1 MRIAVIGYSGSID
14 EAPVKPL
21 TELCETLG
29 SEIAKRGHVLVS
41 GGRDG
46 IMEVVSEGASKFGGT
61 IIGILPANDIGN
73 DFLTVA
79 IDTGMDY
86 SMRSILMMYNAD
98 AVISIGGKAGTGLEI
113 FAAYGHSK
121 PIFLLR
127 GTGGWTDRIA
137 NILLEGKYLDERKQ
151 VEIKSVWS
159 IEEALEEIEALE
171 VSK

>member
-1 MRIAVIGYSGSID
+1 MRIAVIGYSGNINK
-14 EAPVKPL
+14 APVKPL
-21 TELCETLG
+21 VELCESLG
-29 SEIAKRGHVLVS
+29 SEIAKRGHVLIS

-46 IMEVVSEGASKFGGT
+46 VMEVVSKGAAKLGGT
-61 IIGILPANDIGN
+61 TVGILPVNDVGN
-73 DFLTVA
+73 DFLTIG

-159 IEEALEEIEALE
+159 VEEALEEIEALE

>member
-14 EAPVKPL
+14 KAPVKPL

-46 IMEVVSEGASKFGGT
+46 IMEVVSKGASKFGGT
-61 IIGILPANDIGN
+61 IIGILPSNDIGN

-137 NILLEGKYLDERKQ
+137 NTLLEGKYLDERKQ

-159 IEEALEEIEALE
+159 IEEALEEIETLG

>member
-1 MRIAVIGYSGSID
+1 LRIAIIGYSGNINK
-14 EAPVKPL
+14 APVKPL
-21 TELCETLG
+21 VELCEALG
-29 SEIAKRGHVLVS
+29 SEVAKRGHILVS

-46 IMEVVSEGASKFGGT
+46 VMEAVSKGAAKFGGT
-61 IIGILPANDIGN
+61 IVGILPANNIGN
-73 DFLTVA
+73 DFLTVG

-98 AVISIGGKAGTGLEI
+98 AVISVGGKAGTGLEI
-113 FAAYGHSK
+113 FAAYSHSK

-137 NILLEGKYLDERKQ
+137 NTLLEGKYLDERKQ

-159 IEEALEEIEALE
+159 VEEALEEIEALE